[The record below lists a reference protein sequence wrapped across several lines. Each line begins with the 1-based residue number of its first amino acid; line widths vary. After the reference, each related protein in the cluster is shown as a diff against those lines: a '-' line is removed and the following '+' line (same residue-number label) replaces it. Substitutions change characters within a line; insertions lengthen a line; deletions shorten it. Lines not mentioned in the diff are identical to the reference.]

1 MVLAKL
7 IRSVLQKILD
17 YNLIL
22 WYYVNALITFVNLFL
37 YKGGFP
43 MSVAERIKSRRT
55 ELNITQTQLAKSA
68 SLTPA
73 AISQFESGLRKP
85 SFDALSKLA
94 NALKVT
100 TDYLLGMKR
109 ASYEDILADPKVSV
123 MFRGIMNLSEK
134 DKNAML
140 EFYEFLKSRNPDDKV

>member
-1 MVLAKL
+1 
-7 IRSVLQKILD
+7 
-17 YNLIL
+17 
-22 WYYVNALITFVNLFL
+22 
-37 YKGGFP
+37 

-85 SFDALSKLA
+85 SFGALSKLA